1 MLRVKS
7 VNTYNRGINSNFSEG
22 QMKTYEVIR
31 GPHYVYPGGALWH
44 WRNNSD
50 IWTLLETVFASYS
63 LRKVSFVISSSF
75 LAATT
80 FVLKQWFSTCGSQAP
95 WRSFAIFRGLRKLLI
110 KIFIFASRFFISQVL
125 FVSAKIIGIPGK
137 KWQTT
142 FPFKSVLSVNMTIN
156 DLYEVVGV
164 IMTITVLLRLPMYE

>member
-80 FVLKQWFSTCGSQAP
+80 FVLKQWFSTCGSHP
-95 WRSFAIFRGLRKLLI
+95 RGGRLTFFEGCESF
-110 KIFIFASRFFISQVL
+110 
-125 FVSAKIIGIPGK
+125 
-137 KWQTT
+137 W
-142 FPFKSVLSVNMTIN
+142 
-156 DLYEVVGV
+156 
-164 IMTITVLLRLPMYE
+164 